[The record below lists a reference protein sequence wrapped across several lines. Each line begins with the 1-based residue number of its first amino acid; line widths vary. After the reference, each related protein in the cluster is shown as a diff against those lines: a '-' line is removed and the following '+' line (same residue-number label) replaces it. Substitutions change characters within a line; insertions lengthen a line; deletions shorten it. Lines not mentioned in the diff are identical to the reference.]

1 MSADGLEPPVCIGQ
15 PGRYLELRRIQGNR
29 RNSITNA
36 QAHTRTLSLSLTHK
50 RTRVPRILHFLQDQ
64 EFGGGGHGPDEEGG
78 TMRYG
83 GNGAYGEWAV
93 DENATNFNETE
104 AWNGRNGNTFRRR
117 KTDVYT
123 HIT

>member
-1 MSADGLEPPVCIGQ
+1 M
-15 PGRYLELRRIQGNR
+15 
-29 RNSITNA
+29 
-36 QAHTRTLSLSLTHK
+36 
-50 RTRVPRILHFLQDQ
+50 HFLQDQ

-104 AWNGRNGNTFRRR
+104 AWNGRNGNTFRQEERQ
-117 KTDVYT
+117 TYIPTELEIYAFLVVSFCL
-123 HIT
+123 